1 MSMVNVAGKNAT
13 SKIDGLTADCVQPN
27 AVDITLGK
35 VFRILP
41 TLFEIDAANNKVP
54 RQVEELFPDENG
66 FWNLQPGA
74 YEGIAEQTVT
84 VGEDEAG
91 YIIPRSS
98 LNRGNVFLTSGL
110 YDSCY
115 SGVCA
120 FCIHVGTGPM
130 RIQKGTRVGQY
141 LTWKAE
147 ALHKYNGSYGFGTQ
161 DDEKYGV
168 TKYAFP
174 SVCVSV

>member
-1 MSMVNVAGKNAT
+1 MSMVNIAGDQAT
-13 SKIDGLTADCVQPN
+13 SKMRGLVEGCVQPN

-41 TLFEIDAANNKVP
+41 TVFEIDAANNKVM
-54 RQVEELFPDENG
+54 RQVEELVPDENG
-66 FWNLQPGA
+66 FWYLEPGD

-91 YIIPRSS
+91 YVIPRSS
-98 LNRGNVFLTSGL
+98 CNRSGVFLTSGL
-110 YDSCY
+110 YDSSY

-120 FCIHVGTGPM
+120 FCVHVGVGPV

-147 ALHKYNGSYGFGTQ
+147 ALHQYNGSYGFGTA

-168 TKYAFP
+168 TNH
-174 SVCVSV
+174 